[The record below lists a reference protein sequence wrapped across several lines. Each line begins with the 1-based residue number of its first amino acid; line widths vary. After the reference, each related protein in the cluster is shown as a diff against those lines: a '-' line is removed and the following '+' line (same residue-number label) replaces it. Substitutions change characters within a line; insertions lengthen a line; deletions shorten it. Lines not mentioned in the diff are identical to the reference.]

1 MNRGLPEQLKL
12 AFPSIVPVERP
23 IVFNQTIPNPNW
35 IAGFTSAEGSLI
47 VEILKS
53 KTIKLEEQ
61 VRLIFKFTQHKRDE
75 QLMRSLIPYF
85 GCGAVYNTHSDV
97 LDFKVTQFTD
107 IVNKIIPFFKKHKII
122 GVKYKNFENWCEVAE
137 LMKEKKHLTAE
148 GLEQI
153 KKIKASGGGAN
164 FYFTKIRRGYRN
176 KSRNKIWLVSFIYM
190 IN

>member
-1 MNRGLPEQLKL
+1 M
-12 AFPSIVPVERP
+12 
-23 IVFNQTIPNPNW
+23 
-35 IAGFTSAEGSLI
+35 
-47 VEILKS
+47 
-53 KTIKLEEQ
+53 
-61 VRLIFKFTQHKRDE
+61 TQHKRDE

-85 GCGAVYNTHSDV
+85 GCGALYNTHSDV

-153 KKIKASGGGAN
+153 KKIKASGAGGWDGDMPGQH
-164 FYFTKIRRGYRN
+164 T
-176 KSRNKIWLVSFIYM
+176 
-190 IN
+190 